1 MEKILKILLKKSDV
15 AKVNELAGI
24 SGKIEGKLYLPY
36 KDGQEVENN
45 DSIVEI
51 IKDGWN
57 VPNRIPYA
65 SELKV
70 ADGAPITSKIIAG
83 SKGIVKFYKLTGDY
97 LERRHD
103 IKAGDKVV
111 EKGLLLLLQMLMIEA
126 IRHYVSR
133 GSSIALND
141 NSEVEKDTLISS
153 PTVSEQTVIAEWDP
167 YTKSNDS

>member
-1 MEKILKILLKKSDV
+1 MNLLVFLEKL
-15 AKVNELAGI
+15 KVNCI
-24 SGKIEGKLYLPY
+24 YSY

-103 IKAGDKVV
+103 
-111 EKGLLLLLQMLMIEA
+111 
-126 IRHYVSR
+126 
-133 GSSIALND
+133 N
-141 NSEVEKDTLISS
+141 
-153 PTVSEQTVIAEWDP
+153 
-167 YTKSNDS
+167 